1 MAEKLSAHCHCGA
14 VAFTVELS
22 DGFNTVR
29 RCNCSYCRMRGAVA
43 VSSPRSGI
51 EVVRGGDKLTE
62 YRFNTGEAVHFFCS
76 VCGIYTFHQR
86 RSNPQQYGVN
96 VACIDGV
103 SPFDFPCVEVND
115 GVNHPKDGGG
125 GVVGY
130 LRYEKKISS
139 RRKREELTIRLQP
152 RCRWPLSRQTA
163 LWPRLPGRKRYL
175 RRTQSS
181 RR

>member
-1 MAEKLSAHCHCGA
+1 MAEKLSAHCHRGA

-51 EVVRGGDKLTE
+51 EVVRGGISSQSIALIQ
-62 YRFNTGEAVHFFCS
+62 GEAVHFFCS

-86 RSNPQQYGVN
+86 RSNPEQYGVN

-103 SPFDFPCVEVND
+103 SPS
-115 GVNHPKDGGG
+115 
-125 GVVGY
+125 
-130 LRYEKKISS
+130 ISLAWRS
-139 RRKREELTIRLQP
+139 T
-152 RCRWPLSRQTA
+152 
-163 LWPRLPGRKRYL
+163 
-175 RRTQSS
+175 
-181 RR
+181 

>member
-51 EVVRGGDKLTE
+51 EVVRGGISSQSIALIQGS
-62 YRFNTGEAVHFFCS
+62 RALFCS

-86 RSNPQQYGVN
+86 RSNPEQYGVN

-130 LRYEKKISS
+130 LRYEKKVKLSS
-139 RRKREELTIRLQP
+139 RRKREE
-152 RCRWPLSRQTA
+152 
-163 LWPRLPGRKRYL
+163 
-175 RRTQSS
+175 
-181 RR
+181 